1 MKSVQRGNV
10 IRKRR
15 RKYEHQ
21 MFLRLLII
29 VLIPLVLGGIV
40 SVSLYTRKADEQN
53 ELIIQGAYKDVYNHY
68 EEIFRTVKEYYV
80 SLMEREDVKWLEQ
93 TNEVPYQNLVR
104 VWSAQNALQGG
115 NLINSYI
122 QGYSYLNMD
131 KGWVLSNYGMYDF
144 DEVSNAAEIE
154 QFLEEQSEQNGSV
167 YYLNRDGSESSEES
181 TQRGRNVD
189 LSGEMLVLKLSTN
202 ENSDNTLVVRLNF
215 QRIRTGIGSELQNS
229 TFQLGVFDRENQVL
243 YTTDDNM
250 MDVSSRYSDIGDR
263 VIRVRD
269 EENYEAIVSSRSA
282 NGFVYIVGYDQRK
295 DTGMQFQ
302 ILIIPAV
309 VGIILMAALYMVYR
323 STQFLYRPIEGVML
337 SVQQLTGKSGEVVDE
352 FSYIRTGVGELAE
365 SRAQLQ
371 EMVAHQESQLE
382 ELFFIRLIRSEAGR
396 ETIARTLEQLGI
408 TPRSC
413 YRVAAIFPMVGE
425 DSQMEQQLQQEVLGL
440 EIVEK
445 MSENQKK
452 KMFLTPIVMSSEIL
466 MIFGGEEEEE
476 LAQRVSDCVDE
487 LEKFIRKKM
496 GCYAGMGVS
505 RVFHSLTHVRNAYN
519 EALEALRNANIQKN
533 SAVTFFDNV
542 QAAEHVRN
550 GYNITLEKELTE
562 AVDNGD
568 AELACTLAN
577 QFVDRLSE
585 IGASGEEYQ
594 FYVERL
600 VVAILCVPYN
610 AGIAINELWRDEE
623 KRQIFRELSHIY
635 DGGQLKT
642 WLRRTVIEP
651 ISLNITEFRKD
662 SSHDIIRQIE
672 KLVEKCGGDITLEEC
687 AQQLNYHPSYIWKVL
702 KNERGLT
709 FTDLVNRKKLERAMH
724 MLEES
729 SRTVADIAAELG
741 YSNVQNFIRFFSKM
755 TGTTPGKYRKEK
767 RNL

>member
-167 YYLNRDGSESSEES
+167 YYLNRDGSEGSEES

-250 MDVSSRYSDIGDR
+250 MDVCSRYSDIGDR

-282 NGFVYIVGYDQRK
+282 NGFVYIVGYD
-295 DTGMQFQ
+295 
-302 ILIIPAV
+302 
-309 VGIILMAALYMVYR
+309 
-323 STQFLYRPIEGVML
+323 
-337 SVQQLTGKSGEVVDE
+337 
-352 FSYIRTGVGELAE
+352 
-365 SRAQLQ
+365 
-371 EMVAHQESQLE
+371 
-382 ELFFIRLIRSEAGR
+382 
-396 ETIARTLEQLGI
+396 
-408 TPRSC
+408 
-413 YRVAAIFPMVGE
+413 
-425 DSQMEQQLQQEVLGL
+425 
-440 EIVEK
+440 
-445 MSENQKK
+445 
-452 KMFLTPIVMSSEIL
+452 
-466 MIFGGEEEEE
+466 
-476 LAQRVSDCVDE
+476 
-487 LEKFIRKKM
+487 
-496 GCYAGMGVS
+496 
-505 RVFHSLTHVRNAYN
+505 
-519 EALEALRNANIQKN
+519 
-533 SAVTFFDNV
+533 
-542 QAAEHVRN
+542 
-550 GYNITLEKELTE
+550 
-562 AVDNGD
+562 
-568 AELACTLAN
+568 
-577 QFVDRLSE
+577 
-585 IGASGEEYQ
+585 
-594 FYVERL
+594 
-600 VVAILCVPYN
+600 
-610 AGIAINELWRDEE
+610 
-623 KRQIFRELSHIY
+623 
-635 DGGQLKT
+635 
-642 WLRRTVIEP
+642 
-651 ISLNITEFRKD
+651 
-662 SSHDIIRQIE
+662 
-672 KLVEKCGGDITLEEC
+672 
-687 AQQLNYHPSYIWKVL
+687 
-702 KNERGLT
+702 
-709 FTDLVNRKKLERAMH
+709 
-724 MLEES
+724 
-729 SRTVADIAAELG
+729 
-741 YSNVQNFIRFFSKM
+741 
-755 TGTTPGKYRKEK
+755 
-767 RNL
+767 